1 MERVRQSRR
10 RGEVSLS
17 RNLMTGQEGRR
28 RKRKEKYRSSTDEGR
43 RAGCPPDSEQM
54 GDLLTALSNS
64 SSVEIFGFYS
74 RKPSYQLPH

>member
-1 MERVRQSRR
+1 
-10 RGEVSLS
+10 
-17 RNLMTGQEGRR
+17 MTGQEERR
-28 RKRKEKYRSSTDEGR
+28 RKRKGKYKSPADEDR

-74 RKPSYQLPH
+74 RKSPLC